1 MSMNLFVVNV
11 IKLKWVCNM
20 KKYQIRYGIRG
31 QMPMYTE
38 VLTEDKL
45 DKFMERKD
53 ILILS
58 VLEVKES

>member
-1 MSMNLFVVNV
+1 
-11 IKLKWVCNM
+11 
-20 KKYQIRYGIRG
+20 
-31 QMPMYTE
+31 MYTE

-58 VLEVKES
+58 VLEVKESK

>member
-1 MSMNLFVVNV
+1 
-11 IKLKWVCNM
+11 
-20 KKYQIRYGIRG
+20 
-31 QMPMYTE
+31 MPMYTE